1 MKENYKVYIHTF
13 PNGKTYVGI
22 TKQEPTRRWK
32 YGAGYKKNQPFIYN
46 AIQKYG
52 WQNIYHQ
59 VLYDG
64 LSKDEA
70 ERIEIEL
77 ISILKSNNRNYGY
90 NLANGGNCR
99 GTLSEESRK
108 KLSESRKGIVFSE
121 EHIKKLSES
130 HKNYKPTD
138 AQNYKNMM
146 NNPRRKPVL
155 CVETGII
162 YNSMREAERLTGIN
176 YKRISEVCNN
186 KYGHKSAGG
195 YTWRFVENERS

>member
-13 PNGKTYVGI
+13 QNGKTYVGI
-22 TKQEPTRRWK
+22 TKQEPMRRWK
-32 YGAGYKKNQPFIYN
+32 YGAGYKKNQPFVYN

-70 ERIEIEL
+70 EKMEIEL

-108 KLSESRKGIVFSE
+108 KLSKSRKGIVFSE
-121 EHIKKLSES
+121 EHIKK
-130 HKNYKPTD
+130 
-138 AQNYKNMM
+138 
-146 NNPRRKPVL
+146 
-155 CVETGII
+155 
-162 YNSMREAERLTGIN
+162 
-176 YKRISEVCNN
+176 N
-186 KYGHKSAGG
+186 K
-195 YTWRFVENERS
+195 